1 MVDRLERSGVEI
13 LCVGTELLLGN
24 ILNGNARWLSEELAS
39 LGLPHFRQTVV
50 GDNRDRL
57 IALVQEMANRASVL
71 IITGGLGPTPDDLT
85 TEAIA
90 AAFSVPLEERADVW
104 SDIQEKAHSRGR
116 TASPETRRQ
125 ALLPVGAEVLGN
137 PTGTAPGMIWTP
149 VPGFTVL
156 TFPGVPSE
164 MKAMWKATAVPWFQA
179 SGLSKGVFV
188 SRVLHFWGIG
198 ESTLAEQV
206 ADVLEGVNPTVA
218 PYAGRGEVKLRITAC
233 ADEPAKAWKL
243 VDLTEQELR
252 RRTGNLC
259 FGVDQESLAS
269 VVLKRLGQAGQ
280 TLSVAE
286 SCTGGGLG
294 AELTAVPGAS
304 SVMLGGVISYANAVK
319 RDLLAV
325 PSELLEQHGAVSAP
339 VAEAMALGVRRL
351 TGSDWALSVTGI
363 AGPDGGTPDK
373 PVGLVFVGV
382 AGPDGCSTEMLH
394 LGNTRGRDWIRTVSA
409 GEVLNALR
417 LRLMANSVEAL
428 QGKQGRKAS

>member
-1 MVDRLERSGVEI
+1 MADRSDRSGVEI

-57 IALVQEMANRASVL
+57 IALVQEIAQRSSVL
-71 IITGGLGPTPDDLT
+71 IVTGGLGPTPDDLT

-90 AAFSVPLEERADVW
+90 AAFSVPLEERAEVW
-104 SDIQEKAHSRGR
+104 SDIEEKARSRGR
-116 TASPETRRQ
+116 TPGPETRRQ
-125 ALLPVGAEVLGN
+125 ALLPVGAEVLWN

-164 MKAMWKATAVPWFQA
+164 MKAMWEATAAPWFRS

-188 SRVLHFWGIG
+188 SRLLHFWGIG

-206 ADVLEGVNPTVA
+206 ADLLEGGNPTVA

-233 ADEPAKAWKL
+233 ADEPSKAWLL
-243 VDLTEQELR
+243 VDQTEQELR
-252 RRTGNLC
+252 QRTGNLC
-259 FGVDQESLAS
+259 FGVDQDSLAS

-294 AELTAVPGAS
+294 AQLTAVPGAS
-304 SVMLGGVISYANAVK
+304 SVMLGGVISYANAIK
-319 RDLLAV
+319 RDLLSV
-325 PSELLEQHGAVSAP
+325 PEQLLEQHGAVSAP

-351 TGSDWALSVTGI
+351 TGSDWALSITGI
-363 AGPDGGTPDK
+363 AGPDGGTLEK

-382 AGPDGCSTEMLH
+382 AGPDGCSSEMLR
-394 LGNTRGRDWIRTVSA
+394 LGPTRGREWIRTVSA
-409 GEVLNALR
+409 GEVLNCLR
-417 LRLMANSVEAL
+417 LRLLAHS
-428 QGKQGRKAS
+428 